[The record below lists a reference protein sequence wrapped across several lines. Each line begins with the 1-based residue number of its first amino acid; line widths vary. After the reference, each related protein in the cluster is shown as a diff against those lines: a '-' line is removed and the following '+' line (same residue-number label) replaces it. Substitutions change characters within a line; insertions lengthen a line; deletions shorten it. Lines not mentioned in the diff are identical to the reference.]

1 MELGKGRQDMKVY
14 ISGPMTGIPDY
25 NRDAFLEAE
34 AIFRTRGWDVLNPWH
49 LGEVSGWGHYDYMK
63 RDISAMSGCD
73 GIYMLPG
80 WLRSRGAKAEWFV
93 AMFIFG
99 MRRGRL

>member
-1 MELGKGRQDMKVY
+1 MKVY

-25 NRDAFLEAE
+25 NKTAFKAAE
-34 AIFRTRGWDVLNPWH
+34 AALIAKGHSVVNPWD
-49 LGEVSGWGHYDYMK
+49 LGEVPYWGHHEYMK
-63 RDISAMSGCD
+63 RDIAAMAECF

-93 AMFIFG
+93 ALFVFG
-99 MRRGRL
+99 MRRVRL